1 MILISDDIVIRLIRS
16 VDSEEDD
23 MIRIRRRIV
32 NQPSFLV
39 RYTDGKIKN
48 RVWVCDK
55 TINELMSY
63 LQNLFL
69 CLSYDV
75 DPFQKLQ
82 VSIATF
88 PVIFIR
94 IDEDF
99 NEEIRFSLLE
109 VIHNELV
116 HPASYFTT

>member
-1 MILISDDIVIRLIRS
+1 MVPSDDIVIRLIRS
-16 VDSEEDD
+16 DDSEEDD
-23 MIRIRRRIV
+23 MIKIRRRLV

-48 RVWVCDK
+48 RVWVSDK

-82 VSIATF
+82 ISIATY
-88 PVIFIR
+88 PIIFIK
-94 IDEDF
+94 INDEF

-109 VIHNELV
+109 IIHNELTN
-116 HPASYFTT
+116 PASYFTT

>member
-1 MILISDDIVIRLIRS
+1 MMIGDDIVIRLIRS
-16 VDSEEDD
+16 DDNNEDD
-23 MIRIRRRIV
+23 IIKIRRRIV

-39 RYTDGKIKN
+39 RYTDGKVKN

-55 TINELMSY
+55 SINELMSY

-75 DPFQKLQ
+75 DPFHKLQ

-88 PVIFIR
+88 PIIFIR

-109 VIHNELV
+109 VIHNEIV

>member
-1 MILISDDIVIRLIRS
+1 MIISDDIVIRLIRS
-16 VDSEEDD
+16 DDSEEDD
-23 MIRIRRRIV
+23 IIKIRRRTT

-48 RVWVCDK
+48 RVWISDK

-75 DPFQKLQ
+75 DPFHKLQ

-88 PVIFIR
+88 PIIFIK
-94 IDEDF
+94 INEEF

-109 VIHNELV
+109 VIHNELNN
-116 HPASYFTT
+116 PASYFTT

>member
-1 MILISDDIVIRLIRS
+1 MIISDDIVIRLIRS
-16 VDSEEDD
+16 DNSEEDD
-23 MIRIRRRIV
+23 IIRIRRRIV
-32 NQPSFLV
+32 DQPSFLV
-39 RYTDGKIKN
+39 RYTDGKVKN
-48 RVWVCDK
+48 KVWVCDK

-88 PVIFIR
+88 PIIFIR
-94 IDEDF
+94 INEDF

>member
-1 MILISDDIVIRLIRS
+1 MPVSDDIIIRLIRS
-16 VDSEEDD
+16 DDNNEDD
-23 MIRIRRRIV
+23 IIKIRRRIV

-39 RYTDGKIKN
+39 KYTDGKVKN

-75 DPFQKLQ
+75 DPFHKLQ

-88 PVIFIR
+88 PIIFIR

-99 NEEIRFSLLE
+99 NEQIRFSLLE

>member
-1 MILISDDIVIRLIRS
+1 MIIGDDIVIRLIRS
-16 VDSEEDD
+16 SESDEDD
-23 MIRIRRRIV
+23 IIKIRRRTT

-39 RYTDGKIKN
+39 RYTDGKVKN

-69 CLSYDV
+69 CLSYVV
-75 DPFQKLQ
+75 DPFHKLQ

-88 PVIFIR
+88 PIIFIK
-94 IDEDF
+94 INEDF
-99 NEEIRFSLLE
+99 NQEIRFSLLE
-109 VIHNELV
+109 VIHNELIN
-116 HPASYFTT
+116 PASYFTT

>member
-1 MILISDDIVIRLIRS
+1 MMPVSDDIIIRLIRS
-16 VDSEEDD
+16 DDNNEDD
-23 MIRIRRRIV
+23 IIKIRRRIV

-39 RYTDGKIKN
+39 KYTDGKVKN

-75 DPFQKLQ
+75 DPFHKLQ

-88 PVIFIR
+88 PIIFIR

-99 NEEIRFSLLE
+99 NEQIRFSLLE

>member
-1 MILISDDIVIRLIRS
+1 MPVSDDIIIRLIRS
-16 VDSEEDD
+16 DDNNEDD
-23 MIRIRRRIV
+23 IIKIRRRIV

-39 RYTDGKIKN
+39 KYTDGKVKN

-75 DPFQKLQ
+75 DPFHKLQ

-88 PVIFIR
+88 PIIFIR

-99 NEEIRFSLLE
+99 NEQIRFLLLE

>member
-1 MILISDDIVIRLIRS
+1 MVPSDDIVIRLIRS
-16 VDSEEDD
+16 DDSEEDD
-23 MIRIRRRIV
+23 MIRIRRRLV

-48 RVWVCDK
+48 RVWVSDK

-75 DPFQKLQ
+75 DPFHKLQ
-82 VSIATF
+82 ISIATF
-88 PVIFIR
+88 PIIFIK

-99 NEEIRFSLLE
+99 NQEIRFSLLE
-109 VIHNELV
+109 VIHSELFN
-116 HPASYFTT
+116 PASYFTT

>member
-1 MILISDDIVIRLIRS
+1 MMIGDDIIIRLIRS
-16 VDSEEDD
+16 DDNNEDD
-23 MIRIRRRIV
+23 IIKIRRRIV

-39 RYTDGKIKN
+39 KYTDGKVKN

-55 TINELMSY
+55 SINELMSY

-75 DPFQKLQ
+75 DPFHKLQ

-88 PVIFIR
+88 PIIFIR

-99 NEEIRFSLLE
+99 NEENRFLLLE

>member
-1 MILISDDIVIRLIRS
+1 MMPVSDDIIIRLIRS
-16 VDSEEDD
+16 DDNNEDD
-23 MIRIRRRIV
+23 IIKIRRRIV

-39 RYTDGKIKN
+39 RYTDGKVKN

-55 TINELMSY
+55 SINELMSY

-75 DPFQKLQ
+75 DPFHKLQ

-88 PVIFIR
+88 PIIFIR

-109 VIHNELV
+109 VIHNEIV

>member
-1 MILISDDIVIRLIRS
+1 MMPVSDDIIIRLIRS
-16 VDSEEDD
+16 DDNNEDD
-23 MIRIRRRIV
+23 IIKIRRRIV

-39 RYTDGKIKN
+39 KYTDGKVKN

-55 TINELMSY
+55 SINELMSY

-75 DPFQKLQ
+75 DPFHKLQ

-88 PVIFIR
+88 PIIFIR

-109 VIHNELV
+109 VIHNEIV

>member
-1 MILISDDIVIRLIRS
+1 MIIGDDIVIRLIRS
-16 VDSEEDD
+16 NESEEDD
-23 MIRIRRRIV
+23 IIKIRRRTT

-39 RYTDGKIKN
+39 RYTDGKVKN
-48 RVWVCDK
+48 RVWVSDK

-75 DPFQKLQ
+75 DPFHKLQ

-88 PVIFIR
+88 PIIFIK
-94 IDEDF
+94 IDQDF
-99 NEEIRFSLLE
+99 NQEIRFSLLE
-109 VIHNELV
+109 VIHNELIN
-116 HPASYFTT
+116 PASYFTM

>member
-1 MILISDDIVIRLIRS
+1 MVISDDIVIRLIRS
-16 VDSEEDD
+16 DDSQEDD
-23 MIRIRRRIV
+23 LIKIRRRLV

-48 RVWVCDK
+48 RVWVSDK

-75 DPFQKLQ
+75 DPFHKLQ

-88 PVIFIR
+88 PIIFIK

-109 VIHNELV
+109 VIHNELIK
-116 HPASYFTT
+116 PAAYFTR

>member
-1 MILISDDIVIRLIRS
+1 MIIGDDIVIRLIRS
-16 VDSEEDD
+16 NESEEDD
-23 MIRIRRRIV
+23 IIKIRRRTT

-39 RYTDGKIKN
+39 RYTDGKVKN

-75 DPFQKLQ
+75 DPFHKLQ

-88 PVIFIR
+88 PIIFIK
-94 IDEDF
+94 IDQDF
-99 NEEIRFSLLE
+99 NQEIRFSLLE

>member
-1 MILISDDIVIRLIRS
+1 MIIGDDIVIRLIRS
-16 VDSEEDD
+16 SESDEDD
-23 MIRIRRRIV
+23 IIKIRRRTT

-39 RYTDGKIKN
+39 RYTDGKVKN

-75 DPFQKLQ
+75 DPFHKLQ

-88 PVIFIR
+88 PIIFIK
-94 IDEDF
+94 INEDF
-99 NEEIRFSLLE
+99 NQEIRFSLLE
-109 VIHNELV
+109 VIHNELIN
-116 HPASYFTT
+116 PASYFTT

>member
-1 MILISDDIVIRLIRS
+1 MIIGDDIVIRLIRS
-16 VDSEEDD
+16 DNSEEDD
-23 MIRIRRRIV
+23 IIKIRRRTT

-39 RYTDGKIKN
+39 RYTDGKVKN
-48 RVWVCDK
+48 RVWVSDK

-75 DPFQKLQ
+75 DPFHKLQ

-88 PVIFIR
+88 PIIFIK
-94 IDEDF
+94 IDQDF
-99 NEEIRFSLLE
+99 NQEIRFSLLE
-109 VIHNELV
+109 VIHNELIN
-116 HPASYFTT
+116 PASYFTT

>member
-1 MILISDDIVIRLIRS
+1 MSIGDDIVIRLIRS
-16 VDSEEDD
+16 DDSEEDD
-23 MIRIRRRIV
+23 IIKIRRRTT

-48 RVWVCDK
+48 RVWISDK

-75 DPFQKLQ
+75 DPFHKLQ

-88 PVIFIR
+88 PIIFIK
-94 IDEDF
+94 INEEF

-116 HPASYFTT
+116 HPASYFTS

>member
-1 MILISDDIVIRLIRS
+1 MIISDDIVIRLIRS
-16 VDSEEDD
+16 DNSEEDD
-23 MIRIRRRIV
+23 IIRIRRRIV
-32 NQPSFLV
+32 DQPSFLV
-39 RYTDGKIKN
+39 RYTDGKVKN
-48 RVWVCDK
+48 KVWVCDK

-88 PVIFIR
+88 PIIFIR

-99 NEEIRFSLLE
+99 NQEIRFSLLE
-109 VIHNELV
+109 VIHNEIF
-116 HPASYFTT
+116 HPASYFTS

>member
-1 MILISDDIVIRLIRS
+1 MIISDDIVIRLIRS
-16 VDSEEDD
+16 DNSEEDD
-23 MIRIRRRIV
+23 IIRIRRRIV
-32 NQPSFLV
+32 DQPSFLV
-39 RYTDGKIKN
+39 RYTDGKVKN
-48 RVWVCDK
+48 KVWVCDK

-88 PVIFIR
+88 PIIFIR
-94 IDEDF
+94 INEDF

-109 VIHNELV
+109 VIHNEIV

>member
-1 MILISDDIVIRLIRS
+1 MNVSDDIVIRLIRS
-16 VDSEEDD
+16 DDSEEDD
-23 MIRIRRRIV
+23 MIRIRRRLV

-48 RVWVCDK
+48 RVWVSDK

-63 LQNLFL
+63 LQNLFVWL
-69 CLSYDV
+69 RYDV

-88 PVIFIR
+88 PIIFIR

>member
-1 MILISDDIVIRLIRS
+1 MNVSDDIVIRLIRS
-16 VDSEEDD
+16 DDKEEDD
-23 MIRIRRRIV
+23 IIKIRRRLV

-48 RVWVCDK
+48 RVWVSDK

-75 DPFQKLQ
+75 DPFHKLQ
-82 VSIATF
+82 ISIATF
-88 PVIFIR
+88 PIIFIK

-99 NEEIRFSLLE
+99 NQEIRFSLLE
-109 VIHNELV
+109 VIHNELIN
-116 HPASYFTT
+116 PASYFTT

>member
-1 MILISDDIVIRLIRS
+1 MVPSDDIVIRLIRS
-16 VDSEEDD
+16 DDSEEDD
-23 MIRIRRRIV
+23 MIRIRRRLV

-48 RVWVCDK
+48 RVWVSDK

-75 DPFQKLQ
+75 DPFHKLQ
-82 VSIATF
+82 VSIATY
-88 PVIFIR
+88 PIIFIK
-94 IDEDF
+94 INDEF

-109 VIHNELV
+109 IIHNELTN
-116 HPASYFTT
+116 PASYFTT

>member
-1 MILISDDIVIRLIRS
+1 MIGDDIVIRLIRS
-16 VDSEEDD
+16 DDNNEDD
-23 MIRIRRRIV
+23 IIKIRRRIV

-39 RYTDGKIKN
+39 RYTDGKVKN

-55 TINELMSY
+55 SINELMSY

-75 DPFQKLQ
+75 DPFHKLQ

-88 PVIFIR
+88 PIIFIR

-109 VIHNELV
+109 VIHNEIV

>member
-1 MILISDDIVIRLIRS
+1 MIIGDDIVIRLIRS
-16 VDSEEDD
+16 NESEEDD
-23 MIRIRRRIV
+23 IIKIRRRTT

-39 RYTDGKIKN
+39 RYTDGKVKN

-75 DPFQKLQ
+75 DPFHKLQ

-88 PVIFIR
+88 PIIFIK
-94 IDEDF
+94 IDQDF
-99 NEEIRFSLLE
+99 NQEIRFSLLE
-109 VIHNELV
+109 VIHNELIN
-116 HPASYFTT
+116 PASYFTS

>member
-1 MILISDDIVIRLIRS
+1 MVPSDDIVIRLIRS
-16 VDSEEDD
+16 DDSEEDD
-23 MIRIRRRIV
+23 MIRIRRRLV

-48 RVWVCDK
+48 RVWVSDK

-82 VSIATF
+82 ISIATY
-88 PVIFIR
+88 PIIFIK
-94 IDEDF
+94 INDEF

-109 VIHNELV
+109 IIHNELTN
-116 HPASYFTT
+116 PASYFTT

>member
-1 MILISDDIVIRLIRS
+1 MIIGDDIVIRLIRS
-16 VDSEEDD
+16 DDSEEDD
-23 MIRIRRRIV
+23 IIKIRRRTT

-48 RVWVCDK
+48 RVWISDK

-75 DPFQKLQ
+75 DPFHKLQ

-88 PVIFIR
+88 PIIFIK
-94 IDEDF
+94 INEEF

-116 HPASYFTT
+116 HPASYFTS

>member
-1 MILISDDIVIRLIRS
+1 MNVSDDIVIRLIRS
-16 VDSEEDD
+16 DDSEEDD
-23 MIRIRRRIV
+23 MIRIRRRLV

-48 RVWVCDK
+48 RVWVSDK

-75 DPFQKLQ
+75 DPFHKLQ

-88 PVIFIR
+88 PIIFIK
-94 IDEDF
+94 INDEF

-109 VIHNELV
+109 VIHNELIN
-116 HPASYFTT
+116 PASYFTT

>member
-1 MILISDDIVIRLIRS
+1 MVPSDDIVIRLIRS
-16 VDSEEDD
+16 DDSEEDD
-23 MIRIRRRIV
+23 MIRIRRRLV

-48 RVWVCDK
+48 RVWVSDK

-75 DPFQKLQ
+75 DPFHKLQ
-82 VSIATF
+82 VSIATY
-88 PVIFIR
+88 PIIFIK
-94 IDEDF
+94 INDEF

-109 VIHNELV
+109 VIHSELIN
-116 HPASYFTT
+116 PASYFTT

>member
-1 MILISDDIVIRLIRS
+1 MMPVSDDIIIRLIRS
-16 VDSEEDD
+16 DDNSEDD
-23 MIRIRRRIV
+23 IIKIRRRIV

-39 RYTDGKIKN
+39 KYTDGKVKN

-75 DPFQKLQ
+75 DPFHKLQ

-88 PVIFIR
+88 PIIFIR

-99 NEEIRFSLLE
+99 NEQIRFLLLE

>member
-1 MILISDDIVIRLIRS
+1 MMPVSDDIIIRLIRS
-16 VDSEEDD
+16 DDNNEDD
-23 MIRIRRRIV
+23 IIKIRRRIV

-39 RYTDGKIKN
+39 KYTDGKVKN

-75 DPFQKLQ
+75 DPFHKLQ

-88 PVIFIR
+88 PIIFIR

-109 VIHNELV
+109 VIHNEIV

>member
-1 MILISDDIVIRLIRS
+1 MMIGDDIIIRLIRS
-16 VDSEEDD
+16 DDNNEDD
-23 MIRIRRRIV
+23 IIKIRRRIV

-39 RYTDGKIKN
+39 RYTDGKVKN

-55 TINELMSY
+55 SINELMSY

-75 DPFQKLQ
+75 DPFCKLQ

-88 PVIFIR
+88 PIIFIR

-99 NEEIRFSLLE
+99 NDEIRFSLLE

>member
-1 MILISDDIVIRLIRS
+1 MVPSDDIVIRLIRS
-16 VDSEEDD
+16 DDSEEDD
-23 MIRIRRRIV
+23 MIRIRRRLV

-48 RVWVCDK
+48 RVWVSDK

-75 DPFQKLQ
+75 DPFHKLQ
-82 VSIATF
+82 ISIATF
-88 PVIFIR
+88 PIIFIK

-99 NEEIRFSLLE
+99 NQEIRFSLLE
-109 VIHNELV
+109 VIHSELIN
-116 HPASYFTT
+116 PASYFTT

>member
-1 MILISDDIVIRLIRS
+1 MSIGDDIVIRLIRS
-16 VDSEEDD
+16 DDSEEDD
-23 MIRIRRRIV
+23 IIKIRRRSV

-48 RVWVCDK
+48 RVWISDK

-75 DPFQKLQ
+75 DPFHKLQ

-88 PVIFIR
+88 PIIFIK
-94 IDEDF
+94 INEEF

-109 VIHNELV
+109 VIHNELNN
-116 HPASYFTT
+116 PASYFTT

>member
-1 MILISDDIVIRLIRS
+1 MMPVSDDIIIRLIRS
-16 VDSEEDD
+16 DDNNEDD
-23 MIRIRRRIV
+23 IIKIRRRIV

-39 RYTDGKIKN
+39 KYTDGKVKN

-75 DPFQKLQ
+75 DPFHKLQ

-88 PVIFIR
+88 PIIFIR

-99 NEEIRFSLLE
+99 NEQIRFLLLE

>member
-1 MILISDDIVIRLIRS
+1 MIIGDDIVIRLIRS
-16 VDSEEDD
+16 DDNEEDD
-23 MIRIRRRIV
+23 IIKIRRRTT
-32 NQPSFLV
+32 NQSSFLV
-39 RYTDGKIKN
+39 RYTDGKVKN

-75 DPFQKLQ
+75 DPFHKLQ

-88 PVIFIR
+88 PIIFIK
-94 IDEDF
+94 IDQDF
-99 NEEIRFSLLE
+99 NQEIRFSLLE

>member
-1 MILISDDIVIRLIRS
+1 MIISDDIVIRLFRS
-16 VDSEEDD
+16 DNSEEDD
-23 MIRIRRRIV
+23 IIRIRRRIV
-32 NQPSFLV
+32 DQPSFLV
-39 RYTDGKIKN
+39 RYTDGKVKN
-48 RVWVCDK
+48 KVWVCDK

-88 PVIFIR
+88 PIIFIR
-94 IDEDF
+94 INEDF